1 MSDGDNLNLFEPLY
15 FERDQSDSL
24 AWSESK
30 LMAHL
35 GYRAIRSFRKLVQ
48 RAMQA
53 WVAIGR
59 DTSKE
64 FVQLEDGSYMFT
76 RTACYMITSLA
87 DRKKPQVERALAH
100 FVSVDQIVAAHFRT
114 DPDGIDRIALRED
127 LTDGM
132 KSLLNAAKNH
142 GVIKFDRFMDA
153 GYRGMYNMPLAQLT
167 EYKGLTNGEK
177 LIDHMGRSEL
187 AANYF
192 RLTQT
197 EERLRS
203 ELAFGQQN
211 AEEVAHQVGAVVRSA
226 MHQASGMVPEDLPV
240 HENISVVRKGLLHTH
255 QAFTKYDR
263 TTIKRTRMLNTVPD
277 GGTEP
282 DQGYTAEPEED
293 E

>member
-1 MSDGDNLNLFEPLY
+1 MSDGQNLNLFEPLY
-15 FERDQSDSL
+15 FERDQGDSL
-24 AWSESK
+24 AWSEDK

-35 GYRAIRSFRKLVQ
+35 GYRANRSFRKLVQ

-53 WVAIGR
+53 WVAVGR

-64 FVQLEDGSYMFT
+64 FVQLKDGSYMFT
-76 RTACYMITSLA
+76 RTACFMITALA

-100 FVSVDQIVAAHFRT
+100 FVSVDEIVEAHFRA

-132 KSLLNAAKNH
+132 KSLSQTAKMH

-153 GYRGMYNMPLAQLT
+153 GYRGMYNMPLARLT
-167 EYKGLTNGEK
+167 EYKGLMKGEK
-177 LIDHMGRSEL
+177 LLDHMGRSEL

-203 ELAFGQQN
+203 EGAFGQGK
-211 AEEVAHQVGAVVRSA
+211 AEAVALTVGAVVRKA
-226 MHQASGMVPEDLPV
+226 MHEASGMAPEDLPV
-240 HENISVVRKGLLHTH
+240 HEDISTVRNGLRHTH

-263 TTIKRTRMLNTVPD
+263 TTTKRTRMLHTVPD
-277 GGTEP
+277 RSDEPDHGYTTEP
-282 DQGYTAEPEED
+282 DED